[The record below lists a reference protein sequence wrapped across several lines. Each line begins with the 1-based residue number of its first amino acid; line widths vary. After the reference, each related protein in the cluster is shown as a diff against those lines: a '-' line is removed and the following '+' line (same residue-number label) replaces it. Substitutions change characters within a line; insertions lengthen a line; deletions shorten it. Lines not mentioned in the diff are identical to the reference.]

1 MAPQISET
9 YFYITYAIKET
20 TKNVLS
26 KIKKI
31 ILVTAPLRSMHVTLQ
46 NHLISE
52 NLQILIIQRHEI
64 NTNMHYKCNKLISG
78 LTTSIAQNSI
88 NISLSNIMAPRLG
101 FPRSL
106 ATKSFYE
113 LVFPD
118 M

>member
-9 YFYITYAIKET
+9 NFYITYAIKEK

-26 KIKKI
+26 KIKKF
-31 ILVTAPLRSMHVTLQ
+31 ILVTAPLRSMHATLQ

-52 NLQILIIQRHEI
+52 NHQLLIIQRHEI
-64 NTNMHYKCNKLISG
+64 NTNMHYKYNKLISG
-78 LTTSIAQNSI
+78 LTTSIAQISI
-88 NISLSNIMAPRLG
+88 NMSLSNIMAPRLG

-106 ATKSFYE
+106 ATKSIYE
-113 LVFPD
+113 LVFPG